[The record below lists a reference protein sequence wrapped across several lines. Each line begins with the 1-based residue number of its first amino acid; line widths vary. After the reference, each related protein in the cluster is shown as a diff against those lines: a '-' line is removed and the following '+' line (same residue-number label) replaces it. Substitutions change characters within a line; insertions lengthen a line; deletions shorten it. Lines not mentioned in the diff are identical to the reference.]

1 MITSLNCMNGC
12 ILSFLRPL
20 PLALILPQELEND
33 LLHLRRGVVLGKEF
47 PHLIGAE
54 ADLFALVGFGLG
66 HDGENAVH
74 GQIAT
79 LAALLQ
85 GNGLG

>member
-1 MITSLNCMNGC
+1 MFSCP
-12 ILSFLRPL
+12 LSCQIPL
-20 PLALILPQELEND
+20 PLALILVQQLQND
-33 LLHLRRGVVLGKEF
+33 RLHLRRGVVLGKEF
-47 PHLIGAE
+47 PHLISAE

-74 GQIAT
+74 SQIAL

-85 GNGLG
+85 GDSLG